1 MDLQQSDLLQEPMKT
16 NNITRILDSRKI
28 DYQVYELP
36 EEKLGAVETAQILG
50 VPIEKVFKT
59 IVVQREKGSKAMLA
73 VVVGD
78 SKVDL
83 KKLASAVGEK
93 KLRLT
98 TQGEAEKLTG
108 LLVGGISPLALLNKG
123 FQIVLDESALQHERV
138 HISGGQ
144 RGLNICL
151 PVNDLIN
158 LTGARIA
165 QISE

>member
-1 MDLQQSDLLQEPMKT
+1 MKT
-16 NNITRILDSRKI
+16 NNITRMLDSRKI

-59 IVVQREKGSKAMLA
+59 IVVQREKGSKAILA
-73 VVVGD
+73 VVAGD

-108 LLVGGISPLALLNKG
+108 LLVGGISLLALLNKG

>member
-1 MDLQQSDLLQEPMKT
+1 MKT

-59 IVVQREKGSKAMLA
+59 IVVQREKGSKAILA
-73 VVVGD
+73 VVAGD

>member
-1 MDLQQSDLLQEPMKT
+1 MKT
-16 NNITRILDSRKI
+16 NNITRMLDSRKI

-59 IVVQREKGSKAMLA
+59 IVVQREKGSKAILA
-73 VVVGD
+73 VIAGD

-98 TQGEAEKLTG
+98 TQDEAEKLTG

>member
-16 NNITRILDSRKI
+16 NNITRMLDSRKI

-59 IVVQREKGSKAMLA
+59 IVVQREKGSKAILA
-73 VVVGD
+73 VVAGD